1 MLALNNEK
9 AEVVFLKKDQTNANN
24 NLAALKL
31 ALTPL
36 ADDLVVKTYLLNLET
51 AAKTKADADKAAST
65 IRLGEYKKLMDDG
78 KIIYDQSMLKV
89 NFYTTEYNK
98 ASANHAAAV
107 AALAANTAEVAGYDA
122 AILANAAS
130 TKTAIALCK
139 ASGYAVAQAA
149 EKARVAAGTK
159 TNDLIA
165 SVKKA
170 YDLAKPAAVTG
181 GAAGTPCNY
190 ATPDKATARPTC
202 NDTLCCGS
210 ADKFLLD
217 GTKLSIE
224 TCQPETAISFDFW
237 PELPTGATV
246 APKKQTWRFYCI
258 SAAKQMAAA
267 ATTAAAAAYLMA

>member
-1 MLALNNEK
+1 MDNEK
-9 AEVVFLKKDQTNANN
+9 AEVVFLLKDQTHANN
-24 NLAALKL
+24 NLSALKT

-36 ADDLVVKTYLLNLET
+36 ADDLVVKTYLHNLEV
-51 AAKTKADADKAAST
+51 AAQTKADADKTAST
-65 IRLGEYKKLMDDG
+65 KKLGEFKTLMDDG
-78 KIIYDQSMLKV
+78 KKIYDQAMLKV
-89 NFYTTEYNK
+89 TFYTTEFTK
-98 ASANHAAAV
+98 ADANHKAAV
-107 AALAANTAEVAGYDA
+107 AALAANTKEIETLKA
-122 AILANAAS
+122 AVTANAAA

-159 TNDLIA
+159 KTDLIA

-170 YDLAKPAAVTG
+170 YEAAKPPAVTG

-190 ATPDKATARPTC
+190 ATADKATPRPTC
-202 NDTLCCGS
+202 NDTLCCGA

-224 TCQPETAISFDFW
+224 TCQPETAISYDFW
-237 PELPTGATV
+237 PELPAGATV